1 VQARGI
7 FMGERPQFL
16 TVTYSDRGL
25 NTMGHER
32 KMVRE
37 KDVKFDN
44 EDGSMEVTDIRL
56 VWIKKPSRW
65 GAAKKFGALAG
76 AVAGAAILDGIGRE
90 MGGIGGRAVR
100 GLGRGLGF
108 AAVGAA
114 ISSWSSD
121 SFYNKD
127 ANGNTESLAIPILA
141 ISQAAQSGNDLI
153 VTLKSGGNMR
163 FSFKQKK
170 VIPSI
175 MANITSAQNEGKC
188 PYCGHNAGNASSC
201 PQCGAPIEGG
211 GGGAQPHAESVTIS
225 TDGGGGFCTNC
236 GQQYPAGAR
245 FCNSCGHR
253 VG

>member
-1 VQARGI
+1 
-7 FMGERPQFL
+7 MGERPQFL

-25 NTMGHER
+25 TTMGHER

-37 KDVKFDN
+37 KDVKFDG

-76 AVAGAAILDGIGRE
+76 AVAGAAILEGIGRE

-100 GLGRGLGF
+100 GIGRGLGF
-108 AAVGAA
+108 AAVGVA
-114 ISSWSSD
+114 ISSWTSD

-141 ISQAAQSGNDLI
+141 VSQAAQSGNDLI
-153 VTLKSGGNMR
+153 VSLKSGGDMR
-163 FSFKQKK
+163 FSFKQKR

-175 MANITSAQNEGKC
+175 MANISSAQNEGKC
-188 PYCGHNAGNASSC
+188 PYCGSGNSPGANAC
-201 PQCGAPIEGG
+201 TKCGAPLESGR
-211 GGGAQPHAESVTIS
+211 GGADPHTESVTIS
-225 TDGGGGFCTNC
+225 TGGAGGYCTNC

-253 VG
+253 VR